1 MDNENLEFKLPQN
14 AYVNFDAT
22 SLKAFMIEQLNKGG
36 VFTDQN
42 YEGSNLAAILDILAY
57 YTHVLMFYLNQT
69 SSESMFSQA
78 SIYEN
83 MNKIVNIIGYKPTG
97 KQTSVV
103 PIIASAT
110 SALPIGSYNIRKYSY
125 ILLDNIQ
132 YTFIDDYSF
141 DKTTS
146 QDENIQSLS
155 ETAVLY
161 QGSVGEY
168 PIYTAEG
175 LDFESFP
182 IVVKNLVDNNDD
194 RFISHGTLSVYVKE
208 VATNTWYLY
217 DEVDSLYLS
226 LPTDRS
232 FELRLNGD
240 GNYEI
245 KFGNGIFGKKI
256 QTGDQVSVFYILS
269 DNQKGIISKNNIN
282 GNKIFQYS
290 SKLFEEVYTDTSNI
304 ASTQIDNSNNSNLI
318 LSNPSNSS
326 LIYEAETVD
335 EIRLNA
341 PSFLSTQIRLVT
353 ESDYEKYLRK
363 SIPNILNDVRVVNNK
378 SFMDGYIQ
386 YFYNICADPN
396 KSNRVILN
404 QVNFADSCD
413 FNNINVFCVPSFN
426 IVTDGQ
432 YPDYMSNNFKNLIV
446 SLTQDKKMVSNEVVP
461 RDPIYMAID
470 LGFTNNKISLSIKDQ
485 TKLTIVRERNNKL
498 NKDTIKRKV
507 YNYILEYFNTEKVIL
522 GQKIDISEITSAI
535 LSIEGIKSI
544 RTRNIISNIYFDGV
558 SFLCWNPLFE
568 KVDISIINQN
578 TTLDYFKFPYLY
590 APNGLI
596 NKIEVI
602 DE

>member
-404 QVNFADSCD
+404 QVNFTDSCD

-470 LGFTNNKISLSIKDQ
+470 LGFTNNKISLSVKDQ